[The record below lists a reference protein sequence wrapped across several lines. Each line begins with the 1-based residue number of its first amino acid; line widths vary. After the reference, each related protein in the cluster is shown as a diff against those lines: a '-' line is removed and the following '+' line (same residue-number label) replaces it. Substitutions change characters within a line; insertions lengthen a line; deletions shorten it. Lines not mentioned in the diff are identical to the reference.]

1 MRSLSIPLFLAL
13 FGAAP
18 VWAEPGCATASGGQ
32 FYDRLS
38 YCAWSSLAPQSGNDY
53 GPDNLGDGDLRTAWC
68 ENAPGHGEG
77 QAIAMVITGGSEFN
91 ELAIH
96 NGYQKS
102 QSIYK
107 KNSRP
112 RDVRLTS
119 WDGVDMVATLT
130 DRMGEQRIR
139 LPRSFAYSQIQL
151 EILSVY
157 PGSKWSDTCI
167 TELHA
172 DFEAQ
177 NFTPP
182 RQGGDSGISK
192 GTGTPKGFDS
202 FPKLLE

>member
-1 MRSLSIPLFLAL
+1 MRHFFICAL
-13 FGAAP
+13 VTLPAATP
-18 VWAEPGCATASGGQ
+18 ALAEPGCASVSGGQ
-32 FYDRLS
+32 FYDQLS

-77 QAIAMVITGGSEFN
+77 QAIAMVITGGSEFT

-96 NGYQKS
+96 SGYQKS
-102 QSIYK
+102 QSTYQ

-112 RDVRLTS
+112 RDLRLTS
-119 WDGVDMVATLT
+119 WDGVDMVVTLA

-139 LPRSFAYSQIQL
+139 LPRAFAYSQIQL

-172 DFEAQ
+172 DFEAR
-177 NFTPP
+177 NFAAPQP
-182 RQGGDSGISK
+182 GGGGGISK